1 MKRNEMLKMLIEAVA
16 DVNDEG
22 HTTNK
27 LIAEAVLNL
36 VEEAGMLP
44 PTCQILG
51 YGDDV
56 NMWEKE

>member
-1 MKRNEMLKMLIEAVA
+1 MIIETIA

-22 HTTNK
+22 RTTNK

-36 VEEAGMLP
+36 IEEIGMLP